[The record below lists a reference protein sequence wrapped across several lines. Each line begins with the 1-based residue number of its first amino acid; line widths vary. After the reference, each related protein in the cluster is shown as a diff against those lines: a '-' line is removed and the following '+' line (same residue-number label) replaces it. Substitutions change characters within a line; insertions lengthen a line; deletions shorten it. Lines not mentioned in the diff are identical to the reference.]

1 MTSIFWKWQHS
12 RHMSSVLPL
21 YIFLPSSQL
30 CLPLHLPTHV
40 VHLFFLIYHLSSIFV
55 FSLQPCFYLLTPPC
69 SPIFCLLLPCPSLSL
84 SNERGI
90 FERKRV
96 REKERQ
102 QKGGWSGGVGPYKS
116 SCLQPP
122 RSQKHHTETEE
133 RNHTLT
139 NCIHPRDLLLAAP
152 EQVRNP
158 WRAGGSSTGGKET
171 AWPLTFI

>member
-1 MTSIFWKWQHS
+1 
-12 RHMSSVLPL
+12 MSSVLPL
-21 YIFLPSSQL
+21 NVFLPSSQL

-40 VHLFFLIYHLSSIFV
+40 VHLFVFLSTISRLSS
-55 FSLQPCFYLLTPPC
+55 SSPC
-69 SPIFCLLLPCPSLSL
+69 SPASTSWLLLAPPSSASSSLVHPSLPL

-102 QKGGWSGGVGPYKS
+102 AEGGGWSGGVGPYKS